1 MEFIYLGGGRGKERC
16 AFHPFI
22 ATHLKIS
29 KSKREIFDI
38 IILKIICYIITTH
51 LSLNREIIPR
61 FEPNELILS

>member
-1 MEFIYLGGGRGKERC
+1 MEFIYLGRGGGKKKC

-38 IILKIICYIITTH
+38 II
-51 LSLNREIIPR
+51 
-61 FEPNELILS
+61 